1 MSQLTWNISAN
12 SAELSAEH
20 FNSTETSLT
29 HLDEIV
35 LDFFAVFMSIVA
47 IVGCVLN
54 FMILVLF
61 TKFVHCLLLL
71 RVLFKSV
78 CL

>member
-12 SAELSAEH
+12 SAELSAEQ
-20 FNSTETSLT
+20 FNLTETSLT
-29 HLDEIV
+29 QLDEIM

-47 IVGCVLN
+47 IVGCFLN

-61 TKFVHCLLLL
+61 TKFVCY
-71 RVLFKSV
+71 
-78 CL
+78 